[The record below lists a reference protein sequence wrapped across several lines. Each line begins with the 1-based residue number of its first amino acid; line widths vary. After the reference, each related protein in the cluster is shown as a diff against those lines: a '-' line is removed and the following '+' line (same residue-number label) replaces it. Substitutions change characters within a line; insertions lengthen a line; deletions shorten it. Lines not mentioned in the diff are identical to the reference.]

1 MKIIHKILSSVLVP
15 MIVVSGVQVPVVQ
28 IVDVITMWNRGVA
41 AIGAVLVLV
50 LSVFDAQID
59 RALVPVVVVLMVAVT
74 IVDVVDVVVVLDGHM
89 TAVGPVD
96 VRVIF
101 VSV

>member
-1 MKIIHKILSSVLVP
+1 

-41 AIGAVLVLV
+41 AIGPVLVLV

>member
-1 MKIIHKILSSVLVP
+1 
-15 MIVVSGVQVPVVQ
+15 
-28 IVDVITMWNRGVA
+28 
-41 AIGAVLVLV
+41 
-50 LSVFDAQID
+50 VFDAQID